1 MASNSDIFD
10 SIRIQPRGKKKKE
23 EEARKAAECNWEGC
37 EKPGGYK
44 APAGRGRENQYLNFC
59 IDHVR
64 QYNKNFNYFNGLDDD
79 EIAKFQKESAQTGER
94 PTWRMGTRK
103 PDEPVRPDV
112 LRATPAWQR
121 NVRSKH
127 SADGRRI
134 PGAAPGG
141 APQRKLK
148 RLEIKALADLE
159 LKADAT
165 PEDVRAKYKVLV
177 KKYHPDANGGDRSS
191 EERFRQIIQAYK
203 QLRAAKL
210 A

>member
-23 EEARKAAECNWEGC
+23 EEARKAAECQWEGC
-37 EKPGGYK
+37 ERPGGYK
-44 APAGRGRENQYLNFC
+44 APAGRNREGQYLNFC
-59 IDHVR
+59 LEHVR

-79 EIAKFQKESAQTGER
+79 QIAKFQKESAQTGER

-103 PDEPVRPDV
+103 PDEPVREDV

-127 SADGRRI
+127 TSDGRRR
-134 PGAAPGG
+134 PGAAPAGT
-141 APQRKLK
+141 PVRKLK

-165 PEDVRAKYKVLV
+165 PEDVRAKYKALV

-191 EERFRQIIQAYK
+191 EERFRQIVQAYK